1 MEGDGL
7 EVEEFDESGGE
18 QVLRGV
24 LLHVVQAAGPVNLAV
39 DGAGGDFGCGVVDY
53 LMGIAWVGGAGR
65 GVIGRCGS
73 RAGSVNDFYYLRGAQ
88 GAEVVRLA
96 AGGGVERRFIKDNFP
111 AGAVGRAGDY
121 RGVEFAEERVVV
133 VEPVRQVSS
142 LSIQGENNI
151 EAVTAIGTSAA
162 KAAATCLRSCRG

>member
-1 MEGDGL
+1 M
-7 EVEEFDESGGE
+7 
-18 QVLRGV
+18 
-24 LLHVVQAAGPVNLAV
+24 
-39 DGAGGDFGCGVVDY
+39 
-53 LMGIAWVGGAGR
+53 
-65 GVIGRCGS
+65 
-73 RAGSVNDFYYLRGAQ
+73 
-88 GAEVVRLA
+88 RLA

-111 AGAVGRAGDY
+111 ARAVGSAGDY

-162 KAAATCLRSCRG
+162 KQVAEKGFQPFPQGLKPTASQALIVGAKAPTP